1 MSIKLYLSLTFVLI
15 ILASCENNKS
25 DGTIDKAL
33 MNSTRQLK
41 DTIGFTQ
48 YKWQLDSIV
57 ARMDP
62 EDKLPSKDI
71 SKAVICPHDDYAYA
85 AGLYNKT
92 LAGVKAKTIIMIGV
106 AHRARNFS
114 LENKLI
120 FGTFK
125 KWKSTNG
132 PIPTS
137 LFREKIMA
145 KLPETSYVVH
155 DSMMQLE
162 HSLEAITPFLQ
173 KNIKQLEIIPI
184 LIPYITFENMNLFS
198 NQLSSAVHEVMKDQQ
213 LSFGSDI
220 AIVISNDA
228 IHYGSEDWGGS
239 DLAPF
244 GVDDIGTEKARQK
257 DLTIINECLIGD
269 LDMKK
274 IKQFNSYTV
283 KQDNFKEYQ
292 WTWCGR
298 YSLPFGL
305 LLSNKLNMLT
315 TNKPLSGSLID
326 YRSSFHNSH
335 IEVTDLQMGHT
346 APANQK
352 HWVAY
357 VGVSYR

>member
-1 MSIKLYLSLTFVLI
+1 MSIKHFLSLIVVLI
-15 ILASCENNKS
+15 ILGSCKDKKVEGS
-25 DGTIDKAL
+25 IDVVQV
-33 MNSTRQLK
+33 NSTRQLK

-48 YKWQLDSIV
+48 YKWQLDSV
-57 ARMDP
+57 MARIDP

-71 SKAVICPHDDYAYA
+71 YKAVICPHDDYAYA

-92 LAGVKAKTIIMIGV
+92 LAGIKAKTIIMIGV
-106 AHRARNFS
+106 AHRARNYS

-125 KWKSTNG
+125 QWKSTNG
-132 PIPTS
+132 QIPVS
-137 LFREKIMA
+137 NLMGKIMT

-173 KNIKQLEIIPI
+173 KNIEQLEIIPI
-184 LIPYITFENMNLFS
+184 LIPYITFDTMNLIS
-198 NQLSSAVHEVMKDQQ
+198 TQLSSAVHQVMKDEH
-213 LSFGSDI
+213 LDYGNDI

-228 IHYGSEDWGGS
+228 IHYGSEGWGS
-239 DLAPF
+239 SNLAPF
-244 GVDDIGTEKARQK
+244 GVDDAGTEKARQK
-257 DLTIINECLIGD
+257 DLDIINECLIGD
-269 LDMKK
+269 LGMEK
-274 IKQFNSYTV
+274 IKLFNRYTV
-283 KQDNFKEYQ
+283 KEDDFKEYQ

-315 TNKPLSGSLID
+315 VNKPLSGSLID
-326 YRSSFHNSH
+326 HRSSFHNPH

-346 APANQK
+346 APANQE

-357 VGVSYR
+357 VGVSYN

>member
-1 MSIKLYLSLTFVLI
+1 MSIKLFLSLTIVLI
-15 ILASCENNKS
+15 VLASCRDTKNEGII
-25 DGTIDKAL
+25 DGAL
-33 MNSTRQLK
+33 AISTRQLK

-48 YKWQLDSIV
+48 YKWQLDSIMV
-57 ARMDP
+57 RMDP
-62 EDKLPSKDI
+62 EDKLPSNDI

-92 LAGVKAKTIIMIGV
+92 LASVKAKTIIMIGV
-106 AHRARNFS
+106 AHRARNYS

-125 KWKSTNG
+125 QWESSNG
-132 PIPTS
+132 NIPVS
-137 LFREKIMA
+137 RLREKIMS
-145 KLPETSYVVH
+145 KLPKASYVVH

-173 KNIKQLEIIPI
+173 KNIEQLEIIPV
-184 LIPYITFENMNLFS
+184 LIPYITFDNMNSFS
-198 NQLSSAVHEVMKDQQ
+198 DQLSKAVHLVMKDEH
-213 LSFGSDI
+213 LGFGKDV

-228 IHYGSEDWGGS
+228 IHYGNEDWGGS

-244 GVDDIGTEKARQK
+244 GVDDEGTEKARQK
-257 DLTIINECLIGD
+257 DLDIINECLIGD
-269 LDMKK
+269 LNIVK
-274 IKQFNSYTV
+274 IKQFNRYTV
-283 KQDNFKEYQ
+283 KEDNFKEYQ

-305 LLSNKLNMLT
+305 LFSNKLNLLIE
-315 TNKPLSGSLID
+315 NKPLSGILVD
-326 YRSSFHNSH
+326 YRSSYHDPH
-335 IEVTDLQMGHT
+335 IEVMDLQMGHT

-357 VGVSYR
+357 VGVSYQ